1 MERSADSSPS
11 DKEDAARAGSVVVI
25 GNFDGVHRGH
35 QAVFAEAARIAQE
48 RALEP
53 LVLTFDPHPAEVLGR
68 KAPPLLTPLARKIA
82 LAERTAPGMRV
93 VVERFDRDFASLA
106 PRAFAERVLAE
117 GLGAR
122 VVMVGQNFRFGAGR
136 AGDFEALAA
145 LGADLGF
152 ETRSHPLVGDD
163 EGRPWS
169 STRAREAIARG
180 DLTEAARILGRP
192 HALSGVVVTGDQRG
206 RQLGFPT
213 ANILDMREALPPLGV
228 YAVLVDKLAGEGVE
242 GERGARVLGRGV
254 ANLGVRPTVDPT
266 AAKPRLEVNLFDLD
280 EDLYGARLRVHLA
293 AWLRPEQRF
302 SGLDALKAQI
312 AEDARRAREAVEKLE
327 SDPRAGGAWA

>member
-1 MERSADSSPS
+1 VERAYSSPS
-11 DKEDAARAGSVVVI
+11 QEGAARAGSVVVI

-35 QAVFAEAARIAQE
+35 QAVFAEAARIASE

-68 KAPPLLTPLARKIA
+68 KAPPLLTPLPRKIA

-93 VVERFDRDFASLA
+93 VVERFDRAFASLA
-106 PRAFAERVLAE
+106 PREFAERVLCE
-117 GLGAR
+117 RLGAR

-136 AGDFEALAA
+136 AGDLEALAA
-145 LGADLGF
+145 IGADLGF
-152 ETRSHPLVGDD
+152 ETRLHPLVGDD

-169 STRAREAIARG
+169 STRTREAIARG
-180 DLTEAARILGRP
+180 ELAEAARILGRP

-228 YAVLVDKLAGEGVE
+228 YAVLVDKLAGEGEGE

-254 ANLGVRPTVDPT
+254 ANLGVRPTVDPS
-266 AAKPRLEVNLFDLD
+266 AARPRLEVNLFDLD
-280 EDLYGARLRVHLA
+280 ENLYGARLRVHLT

-312 AEDARRAREAVEKLE
+312 AEDARRAREAVENIAP
-327 SDPRAGGAWA
+327 DPRAGGAWA

>member
-1 MERSADSSPS
+1 VERNTIVDSPS
-11 DKEDAARAGSVVVI
+11 DEEGTGRTGRVVAI

-35 QAVFAEAARIAQE
+35 QAVFTEVARIAHE

-53 LVLTFDPHPAEVLGR
+53 VVLTFHPHPAEALGR

-82 LAERTAPGMRV
+82 LAERTAAGVRV
-93 VVERFDRDFASLA
+93 VVERFDRAFAQLA
-106 PRAFAERVLAE
+106 PRAFAERVLSA

-136 AGDFEALAA
+136 AGDFDALAA

-152 ETRSHPLVGDD
+152 ETRSHSLVGDD
-163 EGRPWS
+163 RGPWS
-169 STRAREAIARG
+169 STRAREAVAKG
-180 DLTEAARILGRP
+180 DLAEAQRILGRP
-192 HALSGVVVTGDQRG
+192 HALSGVVVKGDQRG
-206 RQLGFPT
+206 RLLGFPT
-213 ANILDMREALPPLGV
+213 ANIVDMPEALPPFGV
-228 YAVLVDKLAGEGVE
+228 YAVLVDELGGEGRE

-254 ANLGVRPTVDPT
+254 ANLGVRPTVDP
-266 AAKPRLEVNLFDLD
+266 AAAAPRLEVNLFDLD
-280 EDLYGARLRVHLA
+280 RDLYGARLRVHLA

-312 AEDARRAREAVEKLE
+312 AEDAQRAREAVENLTP
-327 SDPRAGGAWA
+327 DPRAGGAWA